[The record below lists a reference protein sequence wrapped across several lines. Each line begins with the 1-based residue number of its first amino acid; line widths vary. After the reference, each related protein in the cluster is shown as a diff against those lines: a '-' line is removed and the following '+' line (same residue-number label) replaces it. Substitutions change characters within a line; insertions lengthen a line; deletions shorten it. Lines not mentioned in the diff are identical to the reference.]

1 MRTRSRALRPGF
13 LHALRHAIAG
23 LHYAIRS
30 QRTFR
35 IQLVCAAVI
44 AILIAW
50 LGMSLRDAA
59 LLALAMSA
67 VLAAE
72 LFNTGVEAIVD
83 LLVEQNHHQLA
94 KIAKDIAAAGVVVTV
109 VGAMLTGGLVLGPA
123 LLGRLGVSSPSSART
138 AWAGALILLAAAA
151 VGLLFLA
158 RRPSA
163 DEPGSPDGGDHGRG
177 GAARRAVS
185 SR

>member
-1 MRTRSRALRPGF
+1 MRARPKGLWPGF
-13 LHALRHAIAG
+13 LDALRHAIAG

-35 IQLVCAAVI
+35 IQLLCAAVI
-44 AILIAW
+44 AVLAAW
-50 LGMSLRDAA
+50 LRMSLHDAA
-59 LLALAMSA
+59 LLALALSA

-109 VGAMLTGGLVLGPA
+109 VGAMLTGGLVLGPP
-123 LLGRLGVSSPSSART
+123 LLDRFGVSSPWPART
-138 AWAGALILLAAAA
+138 AWAGAVVLLVAA
-151 VGLLFLA
+151 VAGLLRLV
-158 RRPSA
+158 RRPSV
-163 DEPGSPDGGDHGRG
+163 DEPPPPADDDHGSDRG
-177 GAARRAVS
+177 ARRVVS
-185 SR
+185 